1 MANRF
6 WVGGTASW
14 DGIAGTK
21 WSTTSGGTG
30 GEADPTVSDDVYIDA
45 NSGAVTITVA
55 NTRVCQNLNLSGFTG
70 TLAGSAQISVYG
82 SMLLSSSYTHTL
94 TGNILFRATSGIQ
107 TVTTAGVSVAGSLNF
122 NGIGGEWRLQD
133 DLTVTGTITLTNGTL
148 DFNNR
153 NVTANALSSNATSVR
168 TWKLGSG
175 LITLT
180 GSSLNKVNFATTTNF
195 TFDAGTSTIKLTGSI
210 SADRNF
216 LGGGLTFYD
225 YWNATTGSFA
235 VIITG
240 SNTFNN
246 FTIDPGRT
254 QTFTAGTTQTIN
266 GTFSAL
272 GTVGSPIVINSS
284 GAAFTL
290 SKFSGIVGATYSTI
304 SNSAA
309 VGGANWRAFTTQGN
323 VDGGG
328 NSGWDFTEEDWTK
341 VSKPSNASYTNVNP
355 VGKEQYDQSNILYD
369 DPSIFYDGANFG
381 AYTSVGKPTGT
392 AYTSV
397 AKPTS

>member
-1 MANRF
+1 MALRY

-14 DGIAGTK
+14 DATAGSK
-21 WSTTSGGTG
+21 WSDDTG
-30 GEADPTVSDDVYIDA
+30 GPGGASVPTASDDVYFDA
-45 NSGAVTITVA
+45 NSGSGTVTVSG
-55 NTRVCQNLNLSGFTG
+55 TRVCNNISFAGFTG
-70 TLAGSAQISVYG
+70 TFAGASGLTISG
-82 SMLLSSSYTHTL
+82 SLILSSSYTHTL
-94 TGNILFRATSGIQ
+94 SGTLTFNSTSGVK
-107 TVTTAGVSVAGSLNF
+107 TLTTNGVSLTGGLTF
-122 NGIGGEWRLQD
+122 NGVGGEWIFQD
-133 DLTVTGTITLTNGTL
+133 NLTTTGTITLTNGTL
-148 DFNNR
+148 DFNNK